1 MARTTPHKKGFLARL
16 RRNEAGNT
24 LALTAAAVVPL
35 LALVGGGVDIS
46 RYYLTRSRLQNA
58 CDAAVLAGRKS
69 MTGVTWATADETV
82 ATNFFNTN
90 FPSGTFG
97 STASDIDFDVDNA
110 GVVDGTAT
118 ATIPATL
125 MTLFGI
131 ESKVITATCRAELQL
146 PNSDVM
152 FVLDTTLSM
161 LETNPGD
168 TQNRIT
174 GLRSA
179 VQNFYTQLEAAKAAG
194 TQLRYGFVPYSS
206 TVNVGLLLKREWM
219 ADSWTYQSRQGNEVV
234 EVPGNTQGGTTNNT
248 DNPPWNPLATT
259 TTTYIQ
265 SETCTAPA
273 NTVVN
278 NNDNW
283 SAWSPDSTSLPRTRT
298 QLQRKN
304 GSTFSANR
312 QTSGQYIGQCKIV
325 ETNYNNSS
333 RTVTNTVAAN
343 PNAGQT
349 GASSWKYYWDY
360 LPRTIN
366 VSALKGSLGTGLMA
380 GGQVTVDNF
389 KAVNTSS
396 SHTFTFQNIDWGTG
410 SSPKA
415 CIEERQTVRLGETG
429 TAYDLDIDLVPN
441 PAMPETQWG
450 PAIPQLVYS
459 RSVGNYYPAN
469 NAAITGWTKDSVIR
483 TNNGYITP
491 SSYTTDFAACPG
503 AARKLSTLTSSE
515 LTTYLTSL
523 VPAGRTYHDI
533 GFLWG
538 LRLISAQGLFASEN
552 QSAPNGGSIARH
564 IIFMTDGATETN
576 IADYDA
582 YGLAALDRRRTA
594 NPNTALP
601 TDSEQDTIV
610 EDRLSSLC
618 TVAKAPP
625 KNITVWVIA
634 FGTSLTDLLRDCASS
649 TGHAFQANDT
659 EELEEA
665 FSNIAGQIAQLRL
678 TQ

>member
-1 MARTTPHKKGFLARL
+1 MARTTPHQKGLLARL

-24 LALTAAAVVPL
+24 LAITAAAIVPL
-35 LALVGGGVDIS
+35 LALVGGGVDVS
-46 RYYLTRSRLQNA
+46 RYYLTQSRLQSA

-69 MTGVTWATADETV
+69 MVGVTWATADETV

-90 FPSGTFG
+90 FPAGTFG
-97 STASDIDFDVDNA
+97 STDADIEFNPDN
-110 GVVDGTAT
+110 GVVNGTAT
-118 ATIPATL
+118 ATVAPTI
-125 MTLFGI
+125 MSIFNVS
-131 ESKVITATCRAELQL
+131 SKVLTAECRAELQL

-219 ADSWTYQSRQGNEVV
+219 ADNWTYQSREGNEVE
-234 EVPGNTQGGTTNNT
+234 EVPGSTIGGTTNNT
-248 DNPPWNPLATT
+248 DNPPWVPAATT
-259 TTTYIQ
+259 TTSYIQ
-265 SETCTAPA
+265 SESCTAPA
-273 NTVVN
+273 STVVN
-278 NNDNW
+278 NDDNW
-283 SAWSPDSTSLPRTRT
+283 SAWSPSSTALPRTRT
-298 QLQRKN
+298 KLQRKN

-312 QTSGQYIGQCKIV
+312 VTSGTYIGQCRIV

-333 RTVTNTVAAN
+333 RTVTNTIAEN

-349 GASSWKYYWDY
+349 NPSSWRYYWNY
-360 LPRTIN
+360 LPRTID
-366 VSALKGSLGTGLMA
+366 VSALKGSLSSGLMA
-380 GGQVTVDNF
+380 GGNVRVNNF
-389 KAVNTSS
+389 KTVNTSTNHS
-396 SHTFTFQNIDWGTG
+396 FTFQDIAWGTG
-410 SSPKA
+410 TAPKA
-415 CIEERQTVRLGETG
+415 CIEERQTVREGETG

-450 PAIPQLVYS
+450 PAIPALVYA
-459 RSVGNYYPAN
+459 RSVGNYYPTN
-469 NAAITGWTKDSVIR
+469 NAAITGWSKDPVIR
-483 TNNGYITP
+483 TTSGYITP
-491 SSYTTDFAACPG
+491 NSYQTDFAACPA
-503 AARKLSTLTSSE
+503 AARKLSTLTSAQ
-515 LTTYLTSL
+515 LTTYLNSL

-552 QSAPNGGSIARH
+552 QTAPNGGSIARH

-601 TDSEQDTIV
+601 TDAGQNAIV
-610 EDRLSSLC
+610 ESRLAQLC
-618 TVAKAPP
+618 TVAKSQ

-634 FGTSLTDLLRDCASS
+634 FGTTLTDLLSDCASS
-649 TGHAFQANDT
+649 DSHAFQANDT